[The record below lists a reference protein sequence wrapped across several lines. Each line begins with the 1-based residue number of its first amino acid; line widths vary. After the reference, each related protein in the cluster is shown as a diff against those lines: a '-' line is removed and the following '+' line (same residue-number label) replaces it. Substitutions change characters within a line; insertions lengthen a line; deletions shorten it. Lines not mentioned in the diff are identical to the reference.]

1 LPQRS
6 DRVDAAQGRTA
17 QDRAALIGQARA
29 VLAANDMGPFVRPGR
44 DLYPHQWNWDSALIA
59 IGLAGVDPA
68 RGRAEVRSLLRG
80 QWKDGMVPHIVFH
93 VPNPDYS
100 PGPELWDS
108 AACDGAPGVATS
120 GITQPPVLAT
130 AVRVLHEAGPDPGF
144 LEEVVP
150 ALERWHRWL
159 HEARANDAGLV
170 AILHPWEAADNS
182 PRFDAALE
190 RIEVD
195 ESTAIERTDRR
206 VVAADQRPTNSDY
219 VRYRYLVERLREC
232 GYRPASLDDQPF
244 AFVDLTFNSIL
255 ATAEDDLAALWRELG
270 GDGDRAREAAQ
281 RIRAALAGRWDDE
294 RALYVEDTG
303 DDTASETVD
312 GIFPLYG
319 RVPTA
324 PQARRLFDE
333 ALWAPDRFGPSP
345 EAPWPVTSASKASPA
360 FDPRRYWRGPV
371 WVNVN
376 WFLVRGLEQ
385 AGLGAEAKQLAG
397 LTVDLV
403 SQSGFVEYYDP
414 TTGEPLGARDF
425 SWSAALT
432 IDLLLRP
439 PA

>member
-6 DRVDAAQGRTA
+6 DQVDSAQE
-17 QDRAALIGQARA
+17 QLIEQARA
-29 VLAANDMGPFVRPGR
+29 VLAGNDMGSFVRPGR

-80 QWKDGMVPHIVFH
+80 QWQDGMVPHIVFH
-93 VPNPDYS
+93 VSDPDYS
-100 PGPELWDS
+100 PGPELWGS

-130 AVRVLHEAGPDPGF
+130 AVRVLHEADPDVGF

-159 HEARANDAGLV
+159 HAIRSNQNGLV
-170 AILHPWEAADNS
+170 VVLHPWEAADNS
-182 PRFDAALE
+182 PRFDAALA
-190 RIEVD
+190 RISVV
-195 ESTAIERTDRR
+195 ESMAIERTDRS
-206 VVAADQRPTNSDY
+206 VVAAEQRPTDDDY
-219 VRYRYLVERLREC
+219 VRYRYLVEHLRERE
-232 GYRPASLDDQPF
+232 YRPASLEDEPF
-244 AFVDLTFNSIL
+244 VFVDLTFNSIL
-255 ATAEDDLAALWRELG
+255 ATAEDDLAVLWRELG
-270 GDGDRAREAAQ
+270 EDGSRAREAAD
-281 RIRAALAGRWDDE
+281 RLRAALSERWDDE
-294 RALYVEDTG
+294 RALYVEDGG
-303 DDTASETVD
+303 DETVGETID
-312 GIFPLYG
+312 GLFPLYG
-319 RVPTA
+319 GVPTPA
-324 PQARRLFDE
+324 QARRLFDE

-360 FDPRRYWRGPV
+360 FDARRYWRGPV

-385 AGLGAEAKQLAG
+385 AGLDTEAKQLAE

-403 SQSGFVEYYDP
+403 SRSGFVEYYEP
-414 TTGEPLGARDF
+414 TTGAPLGARDF

-432 IDLLLRP
+432 IDLLVRP
-439 PA
+439 PS